1 MGKDVYV
8 KIYTKENNNILVF
21 EGINS
26 ENKDY
31 YFAKGSVFGCGVTGK
46 EHISI
51 TKEAKILMKKIF
63 ETAQKTGDD
72 LSCLD
77 LFKLE
82 DGRIHLGWI
91 GKRYTEIDI
100 RTLEKEGFWIGT
112 GEITPD
118 LSFIEQL
125 SDQEIEEKEKK

>member
-1 MGKDVYV
+1 MGRDVYV

-21 EGINS
+21 EVINS

-31 YFAKGSVFGCGVTGK
+31 YFAKGGVFGCGVTGK

-51 TKEAKILMKKIF
+51 TKEAKILMRKIF

-77 LFKLE
+77 LFKLG

-118 LSFIEQL
+118 LSLIEQL
-125 SDQEIEEKEKK
+125 SDQEIEEKKKK

>member
-8 KIYTKENNNILVF
+8 KIYTKENNNVLVF

-31 YFAKGSVFGCGVTGK
+31 HFAKGSRFGCGVTGK

-77 LFKLE
+77 LFKLR
-82 DGRIHLGWI
+82 DGRIYLGWI
-91 GKRYTEIDI
+91 GKRYTEMDI

-118 LSFIEQL
+118 LSLIEQL
-125 SDQEIEEKEKK
+125 SDQEKEEKEKK